1 VPANPVRRQLR
12 APNRP
17 HPESLATVVSV
28 LRRVDSAPLG
38 TARLDPAVAMA
49 LREEA
54 TRYGMPLMVEPLV
67 MQDNVKAGGGYMV
80 DGDTQKIRSLVRQ
93 ARELGADLI
102 KADPCDNIEEYHQV
116 IEVAGD
122 TPLLVRGGG
131 KVDDRTLLERT
142 VAVLAQGASGIVYGR
157 NIIQHDN
164 PAGITAALMAVLH
177 DNASVDQALAIV
189 GSTS

>member
-1 VPANPVRRQLR
+1 
-12 APNRP
+12 
-17 HPESLATVVSV
+17 
-28 LRRVDSAPLG
+28 
-38 TARLDPAVAMA
+38 
-49 LREEA
+49 
-54 TRYGMPLMVEPLV
+54 
-67 MQDNVKAGGGYMV
+67 MV

-157 NIIQHDN
+157 NIIQHEN